1 MAKVDLSK
9 FEVQPDQEIIDE
21 MERTNAP
28 IDKMISEAVKFVDG
42 SEEQDLAVAR
52 YFIDK
57 GYSDEM
63 AGWLVREANTRR
75 AADLSSK

>member
-9 FEVQPDQEIIDE
+9 FQVQPDSDVLDE
-21 MERTNAP
+21 LDRMHAP
-28 IDKMISEAVKFVDG
+28 VEKMAAEAVKFVDG

-57 GYSDEM
+57 GYSDKV

-75 AADLSSK
+75 AAEA

>member
-9 FEVQPDQEIIDE
+9 FEVQPDIDVVEEI
-21 MERTNAP
+21 ERTDAP
-28 IDKMISEAVKFVDG
+28 VEKMVSEAVKFIDG

-52 YFIDK
+52 YFIEKGHSDK
-57 GYSDEM
+57 M

-75 AADLSSK
+75 AVDSGA